1 MPGRVAGMIDGI
13 SVVWLPVSDMDKSL
27 EFYGDTLGLDIE
39 QQEDDWSLV
48 VAGAVRIGLNGRDQ
62 EHSGGEGGAVI
73 AFAVSDDIETAV
85 SELSSAGVEIVGDVA
100 EHPWGK
106 VATFLDPD
114 ANELQLFEGA
124 E

>member
-1 MPGRVAGMIDGI
+1 MIDGI
-13 SVVWLPVSDMDKSL
+13 SVVWVPVSDMDRAL

-48 VAGAVRIGLNGRDQ
+48 VAGAVRVGLNGRF
-62 EHSGGEGGAVI
+62 EEMSGGEGGAVI
-73 AFAVSDDIETAV
+73 AFAVSEDIETAIE
-85 SELSSAGVEIVGDVA
+85 ELSAAGVEIVGSVS

-114 ANELQLFEGA
+114 ANELQLFEPA
-124 E
+124 ED

>member
-1 MPGRVAGMIDGI
+1 MIDGI
-13 SVVWLPVSDMDKSL
+13 SVVWVPVSDMDKAL

-39 QQEDDWSLV
+39 QQEDDWSMV
-48 VAGAVRIGLNGRDQ
+48 VAGSVRIGLNGRDS
-62 EHSGGEGGAVI
+62 ETSGGDGGAVI
-73 AFAVSDDIETAV
+73 AFAVSDDIEAAI
-85 SELSSAGVEIVGDVA
+85 SELSSAGVEIAGDVS

-114 ANELQLFEGA
+114 GNELQLYEGN

>member
-1 MPGRVAGMIDGI
+1 MIDGI
-13 SVVWLPVSDMDKSL
+13 SVVWLPVSDMDKAL

-48 VAGAVRIGLNGRDQ
+48 VAGAVRIGLNGRDS

-73 AFAVSDDIETAV
+73 AFAVSEDIEGSV
-85 SELSSAGVEIVGDVA
+85 EELRAAGVEIAGDVS

-114 ANELQLFEGA
+114 GNELQLFEGV

>member
-1 MPGRVAGMIDGI
+1 MIDGI
-13 SVVWLPVSDMDKSL
+13 SVVWLPVSDMDKAL

-48 VAGAVRIGLNGRDQ
+48 VAGSVRIGLNARDQ
-62 EHSGGEGGAVI
+62 ESSGGEGGAVI
-73 AFAVSDDIETAV
+73 AFAVSDDIESSV
-85 SELSSAGVEIVGDVA
+85 DELRSAGVEIAGDVS

-106 VATFLDPD
+106 IATFLDPD
-114 ANELQLFEGA
+114 GNELQLYEGS

>member
-1 MPGRVAGMIDGI
+1 MIDGI
-13 SVVWLPVSDMDKSL
+13 SVVWLPVSDMDKAL

-39 QQEDDWSLV
+39 QQEDEWSMV
-48 VAGAVRIGLNGRDQ
+48 VAGSVRIGLNGRDQ
-62 EHSGGEGGAVI
+62 ESSGGEGGAVI
-73 AFAVSDDIETAV
+73 AFAVSDDIEAAV
-85 SELSSAGVEIVGDVA
+85 DELKAAGVSIAGDVT

-114 ANELQLFEGA
+114 ANELQLFEGN

>member
-1 MPGRVAGMIDGI
+1 MIDGI
-13 SVVWLPVSDMDKSL
+13 SVVWVPVSDMDKAL

-39 QQEDDWSLV
+39 QQEDDWSMV
-48 VAGAVRIGLNGRDQ
+48 VAGAVRIGLNGRDS
-62 EHSGGEGGAVI
+62 ETSGGEGGAVI
-73 AFAVSDDIETAV
+73 AFAVSDDIEGAV
-85 SELSSAGVEIVGDVA
+85 SELSSAGVEIVGDVT

-114 ANELQLFEGA
+114 ANELQLYEGS

>member
-1 MPGRVAGMIDGI
+1 MIDGI
-13 SVVWLPVSDMDKSL
+13 SVVWLPVSDMDRSL

-48 VAGAVRIGLNGRDQ
+48 VAGSVRIGLNGRN
-62 EHSGGEGGAVI
+62 EESSGGEGGAVI
-73 AFAVSDDIETAV
+73 AFDVSDDIETAV
-85 SELSSAGVEIVGDVA
+85 DELKGSGIEIAGEVS

-114 ANELQLFEGA
+114 GNELQLFEGT